1 MSGPWCQ
8 ERDAVEVDHR
18 PVVLDQGCDGGS
30 SELAAPSC
38 DGHCLCHSLRCLPKR
53 TDVDV
58 AAPRPTAGQARG
70 RLVRQRP
77 RWKSVSRMWPVAW
90 RRSGRRFREVGQVRT
105 GRRRR
110 LDGFLRLQLC
120 GVHRDEAVPG
130 MWEIDREDRAN
141 PSRRTCNSMSDK
153 KAWLVTGAGRGLGVD
168 IAKAALAAGH
178 AVVATGRNPEK
189 VSAAVGEH
197 DDLLAVKLDVTDPA
211 DAASAVGAAVDR
223 FGRIDVLVNNAG
235 NFNAG
240 FFEELSPE
248 EFRAQIETTLFGPVN
263 VTRAALPVM
272 RAQRSGLVVTISST
286 AGLEGGEFV
295 SAYAA
300 SKFGVEGWMESL
312 APEVA
317 PFGIRT
323 MLVEPGFF
331 RTELLTPEST
341 KYAASSIE
349 DYAER
354 TEQTVTAWKAMNGQ
368 QGGDPAKL
376 ADALVYLAGQEEPP
390 LRFAAGAD
398 AVAAFERRANNL
410 LGQANAYRDLSSSLA
425 LDSD

>member
-1 MSGPWCQ
+1 MG
-8 ERDAVEVDHR
+8 E
-18 PVVLDQGCDGGS
+18 
-30 SELAAPSC
+30 
-38 DGHCLCHSLRCLPKR
+38 
-53 TDVDV
+53 
-58 AAPRPTAGQARG
+58 
-70 RLVRQRP
+70 
-77 RWKSVSRMWPVAW
+77 
-90 RRSGRRFREVGQVRT
+90 
-105 GRRRR
+105 
-110 LDGFLRLQLC
+110 
-120 GVHRDEAVPG
+120 
-130 MWEIDREDRAN
+130 
-141 PSRRTCNSMSDK
+141 K
-153 KAWLVTGAGRGLGVD
+153 KVWFVTGAGRGLGVD
-168 IAKAALAAGH
+168 IARAALAAGH

-189 VSAAVGEH
+189 VSAAVGDR

-211 DAASAVGAAVDR
+211 DAETAVAAAVDR

-248 EFRAQIETTLFGPVN
+248 EFRAQIETTFFGPVN

-286 AGLEGGEFV
+286 AGLEGGEFT

-341 KYAASSIE
+341 KYAESSIA

-354 TEQTVTAWKAMNGQ
+354 TEQTVTAWKSMNGQ

-376 ADALVYLAGQEEPP
+376 ADALVQLAAQDQPP
-390 LRFAAGAD
+390 LRFPAGAD
-398 AVAAFERRANNL
+398 AVTTFENRARL
-410 LGQANAYRDLSSSLA
+410 LLEQADAHRELSSH
-425 LDSD
+425 LDHDVA